1 MLYRHSEVFRTM
13 LGVSDAVLV
22 AAAWLAA
29 YWLRFDSGLFAAPLG
44 VPPLRQYLYP
54 LAVIVPLWVLL
65 FRSYGLYEP
74 QRTGALLSEAGT
86 VLRASATGVVL
97 LIAVTFFERSYS
109 YSRGVVVV
117 FSAIGPVAIIAFR
130 AAGRLGLRALR
141 RRGRNLRFLLV
152 VGAGRLAE
160 EFVERIQRHPETGLR
175 MLGVLADGG
184 AREVGGVPVIG
195 RIAQLKQ
202 ALHGEHRVDQ
212 VVIALPQAEA
222 GSMEKVLADLDDEMV
237 SLKLVPDLLQV
248 MTLRSSLESLEGL
261 PIIGLRESPMI
272 GWAAVQKRLFDLTL
286 SGVVL
291 AAASPFMALLG
302 LAVLVTSG
310 RPIFYTQERT
320 GLDGRVFRMFKFRS
334 MQRNAERDSGPVFA
348 GVDDA
353 RRTRLGA
360 WLRRW
365 NLDELPQLWN
375 VLRGDMSLVGP
386 RPERPVFI
394 EEFRRQIP
402 GYMLRHKVKA
412 GLTGWAQVQGWR
424 GETSLPE
431 RVEHDIYYIQ
441 NWSIGLDVRILLM
454 TLFNGRRNAY

>member
-1 MLYRHSEVFRTM
+1 MLYRHGEVFRTI
-13 LGVSDAVLV
+13 LGVSDAALV
-22 AAAWLAA
+22 VAAWLGA
-29 YWLRFDSGLFAAPLG
+29 YWLRFESGLFASPLG
-44 VPPLRQYLYP
+44 VPELRQYVYP
-54 LAVIVPLWVLL
+54 LSVIVPLWLLL
-65 FRSYGLYEP
+65 FRSHGLYEP

-86 VLRASATGVVL
+86 VLRASATGVVV
-97 LIAVTFFERSYS
+97 LIALTFFDRSYS
-109 YSRGVVVV
+109 YSRGVVIS
-117 FSAIGPVAIIAFR
+117 FSVIGPVAIVAFR
-130 AAGRLGLRALR
+130 TAGRLGLRAIR

-160 EFVERIQRHPETGLR
+160 EFVERIQRHPEAGLR
-175 MLGVLADGG
+175 VLGVLADGG
-184 AREVGGVPVIG
+184 AREVGGIPVIG
-195 RIAQLKQ
+195 GIAQLKQ

-222 GSMEKVLADLDDEMV
+222 ASMDKVLADLDDEMV

-248 MTLRSSLESLEGL
+248 MTLRSSIESLEGL
-261 PIIGLRESPMI
+261 PIIGLRESPML
-272 GWAAVQKRLFDLTL
+272 GWAAVQKRLFDLVVG
-286 SGVVL
+286 GVAFAGL
-291 AAASPFMALLG
+291 AAFMALLG

-310 RPIFYTQERT
+310 RPMLYVQQRT

-334 MQRNAERDSGPVFA
+334 MHPNAERDSGPVFA
-348 GVDDA
+348 RADDR

-365 NLDELPQLWN
+365 NFDELPQLWN

-394 EEFRRQIP
+394 EEFRREIP

-424 GETSLPE
+424 GKTSLHE

-454 TLFNGRRNAY
+454 TLFKGRRNAY